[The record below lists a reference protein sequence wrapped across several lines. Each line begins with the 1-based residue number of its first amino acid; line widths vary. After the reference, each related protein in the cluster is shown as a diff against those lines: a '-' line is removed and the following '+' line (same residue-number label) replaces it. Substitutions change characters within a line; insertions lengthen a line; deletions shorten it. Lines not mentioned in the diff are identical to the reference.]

1 MDTEIVVS
9 VAQILTGAATL
20 IVAVFLAGQFVL
32 QRKVLT
38 RAHNDAE
45 IELSLSSNAF
55 WKDISVLKILSE
67 PLRKAYLKRDQ
78 DFHSLS
84 KGDTDVLAEYYEQ
97 MYSFLNMEW
106 RLGRLDR
113 NPVYYSLRIQ
123 QLMASNVGQQ
133 YYEELGR
140 TILSDCYEIKEAAK
154 EMSKMTAIMA
164 IIPISCFIF
173 GGFLAEFLGWR
184 INQTFHGYRVC

>member
-1 MDTEIVVS
+1 MDTEMVVS

-20 IVAVFLAGQFVL
+20 IVAVFLAGQLML
-32 QRKVLT
+32 QRKILA

-55 WKDISVLKILSE
+55 WKDISVLKVLSE

-84 KGDTDVLAEYYEQ
+84 KEDTDVLTEYYEQ

-123 QLMASNVGQQ
+123 QLMDSNVGQQ

-140 TILSDCYEIKEAAK
+140 TILSATEDYVGLRDLADSVYENHA
-154 EMSKMTAIMA
+154 
-164 IIPISCFIF
+164 
-173 GGFLAEFLGWR
+173 GGPVA
-184 INQTFHGYRVC
+184 V

>member
-9 VAQILTGAATL
+9 IAQILTGAATL
-20 IVAVFLAGQFVL
+20 IVAVFLAGQLAL

-45 IELSLSSNAF
+45 IELSISSNSY
-55 WKDISVLKILSE
+55 WKDVSVLKVLSE

-78 DFHSLS
+78 DLYSLS
-84 KGDTDVLAEYYEQ
+84 KEDTDVLIEYYEQ

-123 QLMASNVGQQ
+123 QLMSSNVGQQ
-133 YYEELGR
+133 YYEAFGR
-140 TILSDCYEIKEAAK
+140 TLLSATEDYVGLRSLADSVYENDAGALV
-154 EMSKMTAIMA
+154 
-164 IIPISCFIF
+164 P
-173 GGFLAEFLGWR
+173 
-184 INQTFHGYRVC
+184 V

>member
-9 VAQILTGAATL
+9 VAQIMTAAATL
-20 IVAVFLAGQFVL
+20 IVAVFLAGQLVL

-55 WKDISVLKILSE
+55 WKDISVLKVLSE

-84 KGDTDVLAEYYEQ
+84 KEDTDVLTEYYEQ

-123 QLMASNVGQQ
+123 QLMDSNVGQQ

-140 TILSDCYEIKEAAK
+140 TILSATEDYVGLRDLADSVYENHA
-154 EMSKMTAIMA
+154 
-164 IIPISCFIF
+164 
-173 GGFLAEFLGWR
+173 GGPVA
-184 INQTFHGYRVC
+184 V

>member
-9 VAQILTGAATL
+9 VAQIMTAAATL
-20 IVAVFLAGQFVL
+20 IVAVFLAGQLVL

-55 WKDISVLKILSE
+55 WKDISVLKVLSE

-84 KGDTDVLAEYYEQ
+84 KEDTDVLIEYYEQ

-123 QLMASNVGQQ
+123 QLMDSNVGQQ

-140 TILSDCYEIKEAAK
+140 TILSATEDYVGLRDLADSVYENHA
-154 EMSKMTAIMA
+154 
-164 IIPISCFIF
+164 
-173 GGFLAEFLGWR
+173 GGPVA
-184 INQTFHGYRVC
+184 V

>member
-1 MDTEIVVS
+1 MDTEIIVS
-9 VAQILTGAATL
+9 IAQILTGAATL
-20 IVAVFLAGQFVL
+20 IVAVFLAGQLVL

-45 IELSLSSNAF
+45 IELSISSNSY
-55 WKDISVLKILSE
+55 WKDVSVLKVLSE

-78 DFHSLS
+78 DLYSLS
-84 KGDTDVLAEYYEQ
+84 KEDTDVLIEYYEQ

-123 QLMASNVGQQ
+123 QLMSSNVGQQ
-133 YYEELGR
+133 YYEAFGR
-140 TILSDCYEIKEAAK
+140 TLLSATEDYVGLRSLADSVYENYAGA
-154 EMSKMTAIMA
+154 
-164 IIPISCFIF
+164 P
-173 GGFLAEFLGWR
+173 
-184 INQTFHGYRVC
+184 VPV

>member
-9 VAQILTGAATL
+9 IAQILTGAATL
-20 IVAVFLAGQFVL
+20 IVAVFLAGQLVL

-45 IELSLSSNAF
+45 IELSISSNSY
-55 WKDISVLKILSE
+55 WKDVSVLKVLSE

-78 DFHSLS
+78 DLYSLS
-84 KGDTDVLAEYYEQ
+84 KEDTDVLIEYYEQ

-106 RLGRLDR
+106 RLARLER

-123 QLMASNVGQQ
+123 QLMSSNVGQQ
-133 YYEELGR
+133 YYEAFGR
-140 TILSDCYEIKEAAK
+140 TLLSATEDYVGLRSLADSVYENHVGA
-154 EMSKMTAIMA
+154 
-164 IIPISCFIF
+164 P
-173 GGFLAEFLGWR
+173 
-184 INQTFHGYRVC
+184 VPV

>member
-9 VAQILTGAATL
+9 VAQIMTAAATL
-20 IVAVFLAGQFVL
+20 IVAVFLAGQLVL

-55 WKDISVLKILSE
+55 WKDISVLKVLSE

-84 KGDTDVLAEYYEQ
+84 KEDIDVLTEYYEQ

-113 NPVYYSLRIQ
+113 NPVYYSLRIN
-123 QLMASNVGQQ
+123 QLLDSNVGRQ
-133 YYEELGR
+133 YYEERGR
-140 TILSDCYEIKEAAK
+140 IILSATEDYVGLRSLADSVYENHAGA
-154 EMSKMTAIMA
+154 
-164 IIPISCFIF
+164 PV
-173 GGFLAEFLGWR
+173 L
-184 INQTFHGYRVC
+184 V

>member
-9 VAQILTGAATL
+9 IAQILTGAATL
-20 IVAVFLAGQFVL
+20 IVAVFLAGQLVL

-55 WKDISVLKILSE
+55 WKDISVLKVLSE

-84 KGDTDVLAEYYEQ
+84 KEDTDVLTEYYEQ

-113 NPVYYSLRIQ
+113 NPVYYSLRIN
-123 QLMASNVGQQ
+123 QLLDSNVGRQ
-133 YYEELGR
+133 YYEERGR
-140 TILSDCYEIKEAAK
+140 IILSATEDYVGLRSLADSVYENHVGA
-154 EMSKMTAIMA
+154 
-164 IIPISCFIF
+164 P
-173 GGFLAEFLGWR
+173 
-184 INQTFHGYRVC
+184 VPV

>member
-9 VAQILTGAATL
+9 VAQIMTAAATL
-20 IVAVFLAGQFVL
+20 IVAVFLAGQLVL

-55 WKDISVLKILSE
+55 WKDISVLKVLSE

-84 KGDTDVLAEYYEQ
+84 KEDTDVLIEYYEQ

-113 NPVYYSLRIQ
+113 NPVYYSLRIN
-123 QLMASNVGQQ
+123 QLMDSNVGRQ

-140 TILSDCYEIKEAAK
+140 TILSATKDYAGLRDLADSVYENHA
-154 EMSKMTAIMA
+154 
-164 IIPISCFIF
+164 
-173 GGFLAEFLGWR
+173 GGPVG
-184 INQTFHGYRVC
+184 V